1 VELFLFSCYRW
12 QSAIF
17 SIIQS
22 YEIVDHGLVMDR
34 EPPEKNASSPKLLIF
49 VNPNSGPGFAVKNFN
64 RRVRPLLGEANI
76 SYDLVVTSHRF
87 QCQKMIE
94 EMPDLTK
101 YAGLV
106 AVSGDGLLFEV
117 KIIDHVF
124 NLFKNNIF
132 KKSPF
137 QCRFIMV

>member
-1 VELFLFSCYRW
+1 MNS
-12 QSAIF
+12 Q
-17 SIIQS
+17 
-22 YEIVDHGLVMDR
+22 
-34 EPPEKNASSPKLLIF
+34 PPEKSASSPKLLIF

-117 KIIDHVF
+117 NITDHVLKLLIKIII
-124 NLFKNNIF
+124 K
-132 KKSPF
+132 
-137 QCRFIMV
+137 